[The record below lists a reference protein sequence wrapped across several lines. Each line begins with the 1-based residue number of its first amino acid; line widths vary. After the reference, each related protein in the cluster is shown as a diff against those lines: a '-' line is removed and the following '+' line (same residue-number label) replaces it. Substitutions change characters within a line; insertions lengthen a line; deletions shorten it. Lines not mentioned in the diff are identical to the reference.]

1 MDLFDLWEYN
11 SYVAHS
17 QLYIAAKDRKKSPEV
32 LRAMFT
38 SLTKKWEIDQSPL
51 YRHIE
56 KKEVDQA
63 FGGELQKLIIQSLRT
78 DEEMQF

>member
-1 MDLFDLWEYN
+1 
-11 SYVAHS
+11 
-17 QLYIAAKDRKKSPEV
+17 
-32 LRAMFT
+32 MFA

-63 FGGELQKLIIQSLRT
+63 FGGGKFQKLIIQSLRT
-78 DEEMQF
+78 DEEMQFLENR

>member
-17 QLYIAAKDRKKSPEV
+17 RLYIAAKDREKSLEV
-32 LRAMFT
+32 LRAMFA
-38 SLTKKWEIDQSPL
+38 SLSKKWEIDQSPL

-63 FGGELQKLIIQSLRT
+63 LGGEASKINHSVAT
-78 DEEMQF
+78 DR

>member
-1 MDLFDLWEYN
+1 M
-11 SYVAHS
+11 
-17 QLYIAAKDRKKSPEV
+17 LYIPSYI
-32 LRAMFT
+32 LRQKIVKNHRR
-38 SLTKKWEIDQSPL
+38 SYGQCSHRSQKKWEIDQSPL

-63 FGGELQKLIIQSLRT
+63 FGGKLQKLIIQSLRA